1 MRCHCCIAVAIGLLG
16 CGTKG
21 AAEAEITT
29 SGGPQATAGAAGE
42 ATEATVGQD
51 GMSGGTGSAGSGEL
65 QQPLQIAPGQPSLS
79 GVTSDGW
86 AVFRDGDVL
95 RAAAVGADSMS
106 QEISKKPGSVLL
118 RGNVVFNWAE
128 VDWTLGV
135 GDLSV
140 WTAEAGTHAIG
151 KTPYAEG
158 LVAASHDGRTIVYT
172 ANATKK
178 ATNLLITPSDLSAP
192 QVLIEAMGLGTE
204 QTCGA
209 SIGFVGEHLFVGWCK
224 VGSRAAVIERYDLVG
239 DTWQATTIAEDALPA
254 WSADETGENVFYQSS
269 AYSGYVSAKGTP
281 MLIDAGVAQ
290 GIIQP
295 DGSAVLYSVGDQ
307 LRRSGLPDV
316 NPVPI
321 VATGYKQPVEFSS
334 RYDLALYSTTVT
346 YDNGTQRDLR
356 LVPTDSFNEAPV
368 ELVSEPLASLGRSS
382 MTQDGHF
389 VLYFTDVTPSG
400 GSLHVVATDG
410 TELMLLPGVV
420 DVVAANGS
428 TIVYSDNS
436 SDPELYPIVADLNVI
451 DLSTETAARLVEAQ
465 ILDGKN
471 FQLDQARE
479 KIIYTRSGVD
489 RDAEA
494 ADHQGLFFRALR

>member
-1 MRCHCCIAVAIGLLG
+1 MRSHFCVAVAIGLLG

-21 AAEAEITT
+21 ATGETT
-29 SGGPQATAGAAGE
+29 NDGSGGGAG
-42 ATEATVGQD
+42 T
-51 GMSGGTGSAGSGEL
+51 TGSGDL

-95 RAAAVGADSMS
+95 RAASVGTDSMS
-106 QEISKKPGSVLL
+106 QEISKKPGSVLI
-118 RGNVVFNWAE
+118 RGNVVFNWAD

-140 WTAEAGTHAIG
+140 WTAEAGAHEIG
-151 KTPYAEG
+151 ETPYAEG
-158 LVAASHDGRTIVYT
+158 LVAASDDGKTIVYT
-172 ANATKK
+172 ANTTKTATD
-178 ATNLLITPSDLSAP
+178 LLITPSDLSAP
-192 QVLIEAMGLGTE
+192 QVLIKSMGLGTE
-204 QTCGA
+204 ETCGA
-209 SIGFVGEHLFVGWCK
+209 SIGFVAEHLFVGWCK
-224 VGSRAAVIERYDLVG
+224 VGSRAALIERYDLVG
-239 DTWQATTIAEDALPA
+239 DTWQPTTIAEDALPA
-254 WSADETGENVFYQSS
+254 WSADATGENVFFQSS
-269 AYSGYVSAKGTP
+269 AYSGYVSANGTP

-290 GIIQP
+290 GTIQP
-295 DGSAVLYSVGDQ
+295 DGAAVLYTVGDQ

-321 VATGYKQPVEFSS
+321 VATGYKQPVAFSA

-356 LVPTDSFNEAPV
+356 LVPTDRFNEAPV

-382 MTQDGHF
+382 MTEDGHF
-389 VLYFTDVTPSG
+389 VFYFTDVTPSG

-420 DVVAANGS
+420 DVVAASGS

-436 SDPELYPIVADLNVI
+436 SDPQLYPIVADLNVI
-451 DLSTETAARLVEAQ
+451 DLSTETAPRLVEAK

-494 ADHQGLFFRALR
+494 ADRQGLFFRALR